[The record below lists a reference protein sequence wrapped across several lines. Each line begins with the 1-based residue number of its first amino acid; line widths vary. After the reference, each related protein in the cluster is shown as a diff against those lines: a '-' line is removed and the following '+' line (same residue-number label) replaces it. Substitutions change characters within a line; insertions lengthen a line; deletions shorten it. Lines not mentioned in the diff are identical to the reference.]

1 VGFDP
6 ASTSTRRSSLAPVL
20 PYALAGLLTFI
31 LVIPG
36 FVYPYLFD
44 DYGFLVR
51 ALTFSPAHLLPDPT
65 ALFYRPV
72 SRDLYF
78 ALLQTLSPR
87 GPLLGHAVNALALIV
102 SSLLIVQIGTRCQGR
117 REGALAGVYF
127 AALGQIPLLVAWV
140 SGAQDAL
147 AIAFTLA
154 AMAFECRRDHR
165 GALIAAAVAVL
176 CKETAVAALPAIAMT
191 NLLFRRAPGD
201 AKWGAFDYMILGV
214 LWGAAHPGIHHL
226 ARSGF
231 QGDDLGY
238 LGFAHSLWASL
249 LRYIPLLVN
258 LPTPG
263 LPVVWPAGLTGLA
276 VVAVVVAVVTV
287 RFLPLKSPGEAAS
300 DRPPGKRFALVAA
313 SLVVLPLLVSG
324 ALVRI
329 WAPYYMAFPGIG
341 VAWLLSMVTARFS
354 NRLLLLLVPLYVIA
368 GVYVRG
374 MEVRAGETSERSL
387 APAASALIRLE
398 PQFRALVPSIP
409 TGAQVL
415 IANEVR
421 GNASVHYHLYTVPMI
436 QQWYR
441 DSSIVVVRPE
451 LREAGRPE
459 YLLWLN
465 SDIHLYEVD
474 LKSLQPRSV
483 TKPADY
489 EEYDGVMRAYTR
501 GLAESGQLGRAVRI
515 LLAIPERSDRVRW
528 WDRRLAASY
537 LFAFGR
543 ILEGDSLIAGAPPV
557 DRTRA
562 FDLVTELLSQPTRVS
577 RYDAATFSAFD
588 LDYTDPEQVRG
599 VLTRLA
605 EIGNQAA
612 PRFAARLL
620 VLRPGDPQAE
630 KILRA
635 QPPLGR

>member
-1 VGFDP
+1 MDRDP
-6 ASTSTRRSSLAPVL
+6 ASTSTRRPSLAPVL

-31 LVIPG
+31 LVLPG

-51 ALTFSPAHLLPDPT
+51 ALTFSPAHLLPDPST
-65 ALFYRPV
+65 LFYRPV

-87 GPLLGHAVNALALIV
+87 GPLLGHALNALALIV
-102 SSLLIVQIGTRCQGR
+102 SSLLIVQIGTRCLGR

-147 AIAFTLA
+147 AIVFTLA
-154 AMAFECRRDHR
+154 AMALECRRDHR
-165 GALIAAAVAVL
+165 GALVAAAVAVL
-176 CKETAVAALPAIAMT
+176 CKETAVAALPALALT

-201 AKWGAFDYMILGV
+201 SKWGAFDYMILGV

-226 ARSGF
+226 AKNDF
-231 QGDDLGY
+231 HGDEWGY
-238 LGFAHSLWASL
+238 LGFADSFWASL
-249 LRYIPLLVN
+249 VRYIPLLAN
-258 LPTPG
+258 LPSPG
-263 LPVVWPAGLTGLA
+263 LAVRWPGGLTGVA
-276 VVAVVVAVVTV
+276 IAAVAVAIVTV
-287 RFLPLKSPGEAAS
+287 CFLPVEPIGEAF
-300 DRPPGKRFALVAA
+300 DRPPRRRFALAA
-313 SLVVLPLLVSG
+313 GSLVILPLVASG
-324 ALVRI
+324 ALVRL
-329 WAPYYMAFPGIG
+329 WAPYYMVFPGIG
-341 VAWLLSMVTARFS
+341 VAWLLAMMTARLS
-354 NRLLLLLVPLYVIA
+354 SRILIVLVPLYVIA
-368 GVYVRG
+368 GVFTRG
-374 MEVRAGETSERSL
+374 MEVHTGETSERSL

-409 TGAQVL
+409 RGAQVL

-421 GNASVHYHLYTVPMI
+421 GNASVHYHLYAVPMI

-451 LREAGRPE
+451 LREAGRPD

-465 SDIHLYEVD
+465 QD
-474 LKSLQPRSV
+474 LNLFQIDLRSLLPRSV
-483 TKPADY
+483 SKPASYD
-489 EEYDGVMRAYTR
+489 EYSGVMRAYTR

-515 LLAIPERSDRVRW
+515 LLAMPERIDRVRW

-543 ILEGDSLIAGAPPV
+543 SLEGDSLIAGAPPI

-562 FDLVTELLSQPTRVS
+562 FDLVAELLSQPTRVP

-588 LDYTDPEQVRG
+588 LDYTDPEAVRG
-599 VLTRLA
+599 VLVRLND
-605 EIGNQAA
+605 IRNPAA
-612 PRFAARLL
+612 ARFALRLL
-620 VLRPGDPQAE
+620 VLRPGDPEARA
-630 KILRA
+630 ILRA
-635 QPPLGR
+635 YPPVGR